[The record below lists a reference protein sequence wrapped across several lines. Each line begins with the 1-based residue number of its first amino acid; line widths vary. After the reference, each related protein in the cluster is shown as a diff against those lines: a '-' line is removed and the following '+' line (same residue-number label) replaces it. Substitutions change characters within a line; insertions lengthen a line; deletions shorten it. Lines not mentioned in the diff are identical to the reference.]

1 MSIEKEKIR
10 AELRERRW
18 AIPASLRE
26 TKSRKIC
33 RHLAD
38 VVEEDETVLVYCAK
52 EPEVETC
59 WFIDHLLEEEI
70 DVVVPVI
77 EKEEISLRLSYIR
90 TRDVLSPST
99 FQVPEPVGWEIP
111 AESDTITTAVIPM
124 LGFDRNGG
132 RIGYGAGYYDRFL
145 SEQTHIRTIGIA
157 YSQQE
162 LPSIP
167 VQKHDIRMD
176 MIITDESVISLS
188 P

>member
-1 MSIEKEKIR
+1 MNLEKEQIR
-10 AELRERRW
+10 ADLRERRW

-26 TKSRKIC
+26 AKSRAIC
-33 RHLAD
+33 KRLAE
-38 VVEEDETVLVYCAK
+38 VIEGDETVLVYCAK

-59 WFIDHLLEEEI
+59 WFIDHLLEEDV

-77 EKEEISLRLSYIR
+77 EKEEISLRFSYIR

-99 FQVPEPVGWEIP
+99 FQVPEPVGEEIP
-111 AESDTITTAVIPM
+111 AEAESITTAVIPM
-124 LGFDRNGG
+124 LGFDKNGG

-145 SEQTHIRTIGIA
+145 SEHTHIRTIGIA
-157 YSQQE
+157 YSRQE
-162 LPSIP
+162 LPRIP

-176 MIITDESVISLS
+176 IIVTEESVISLS